1 VFKPL
6 LTDELMF
13 EMTSASVAR
22 TFKFSEATVKRVL
35 SPSCAARFNSAR
47 LFVKEG
53 VDSRLLT
60 PFNNC
65 ANPPEKSTA
74 LSGEPVVVGK

>member
-13 EMTSASVAR
+13 EMTSASVPR
-22 TFKFSEATVKRVL
+22 ILKFSEANVKRVL

-47 LFVKEG
+47 PSVKKG

-60 PFNNC
+60 PFNNSV
-65 ANPPEKSTA
+65 NPPEKSTA